1 MNVEIRHPRFRSVVG
16 DDVEL
21 ETLASG
27 FEFTEG
33 PIWHPVDR
41 HLIFSD
47 VPAGRMWR
55 WTADGG
61 TDVFREPSN
70 MANGNA
76 YDAQAR
82 IITCEHATSRVT
94 RTEPDGSVTVLASH
108 WQGRQLNSPNDV
120 VVGPD
125 DGVYFTD
132 PTYGRIEYYGV
143 ARDPELEVRAVFRV
157 DPDGSALSMLADDFE
172 QPNGLCFSL
181 DGSRLF
187 VNDTIRRHI
196 RCFDVRDDGTVGSGP
211 VWAETTGEGEGAP
224 DGMKIDSKGNLYCT
238 GPGGVHVFDPDAN
251 CLGVIRTPQYVA
263 NFAWG
268 DSDLRGLYMTTVGS
282 LVRARVGTPGLR
294 AFRE

>member
-1 MNVEIRHPRFRSVVG
+1 MNVEIRHSRFRSVVG

-33 PIWHPVDR
+33 PIWHPYDE
-41 HLIFSD
+41 HLTFSD

-61 TDVFREPSN
+61 AVVFREPSN

-76 YDAQAR
+76 YDAAGR
-82 IITCEHATSRVT
+82 IVTCEHATSRVT
-94 RTEPDGSVTVLASH
+94 RAETDGSVTVLASH
-108 WQGRQLNSPNDV
+108 WQDRQLNSPNDV
-120 VVGPD
+120 VVGTD
-125 DGVYFTD
+125 GGVYFTD

-143 ARDPELEVRAVFRV
+143 PREPELPVRAVYRIE
-157 DPDGSALSMLADDFE
+157 PDGSALAMLADDFE

-181 DGSRLF
+181 DCSHLF

-196 RCFDVRDDGTVGSGP
+196 RSFDVRGDGTFGSGP
-211 VWAETTGEGEGAP
+211 VWAETTGEGVGAP
-224 DGMKIDSKGNLYCT
+224 DGMKIDSEGNLYCT
-238 GPGGVHVFDPDAN
+238 GPGGVHVFDPHAN
-251 CLGVIRTPQYVA
+251 CLGVLRTPQSVA

-268 DSDLRGLYMTTVGS
+268 DSDLRGLYLTMSGS
-282 LVRARVGTPGLR
+282 LARVRVNTPGLR
-294 AFRE
+294 AF

>member
-16 DDVEL
+16 DDVAL

-27 FEFTEG
+27 FAFTEG
-33 PIWHPVDR
+33 PVWHPADH
-41 HLIFSD
+41 HLTFSD

-55 WTADGG
+55 WTAEGG
-61 TDVFREPSN
+61 AVVFREPSN

-76 YDAQAR
+76 YDPTGR
-82 IITCEHATSRVT
+82 LVTCEHATSRVT
-94 RTEPDGSVTVLASH
+94 RAEPDGSVTVLASH
-108 WQGRQLNSPNDV
+108 WRGRQLNSPNDV

-125 DGVYFTD
+125 GGVYFTD

-143 ARDPELEVRAVFRV
+143 ARDPDLDVRAVFRIG
-157 DPDGSALSMLADDFE
+157 PDGSALAMLADDFE

-196 RCFDVRDDGTVGSGP
+196 RCFDVRGDGTVGSGP

-224 DGMKIDSKGNLYCT
+224 DGMKIDSEGNLYCT

-251 CLGVIRTPQYVA
+251 CLGVIRTPHYVA

-268 DSDLRGLYMTTVGS
+268 DSDLRGLYMTMVGS
-282 LVRARVGTPGLR
+282 LVRARVGTPGLP